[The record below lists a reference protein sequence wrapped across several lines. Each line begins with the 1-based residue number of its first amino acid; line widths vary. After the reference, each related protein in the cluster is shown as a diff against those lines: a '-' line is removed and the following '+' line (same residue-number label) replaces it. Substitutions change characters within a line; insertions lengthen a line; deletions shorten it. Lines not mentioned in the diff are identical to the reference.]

1 MKKFFLLGIFF
12 QAISLTCSIFSM
24 EQEELSN
31 QSNASVHGVTLS
43 KNPENP
49 NEIWIRLSPEMP
61 TLINPLFARINS
73 KFGVFVTET
82 FREHLFFVPEVFTTQ
97 ESQDWYVETLINLT
111 RAYGFDRLV
120 NSELMPKLNMNT
132 LPTIIFNPFITILNE
147 IYTCESRVNEVERLF
162 LFCDAFMKGSEI
174 ETKLTSITSSEEG
187 DNTAISAFCEE
198 KAREK
203 NRIGSL
209 KNLMIV
215 TDIGFKYLGYSN
227 PAEAQMNT
235 HFAVLKTK
243 IKESVTRITSLLNEL
258 SNRKTIEQR
267 NQYFTSLSEDIEE
280 AA

>member
-61 TLINPLFARINS
+61 TLIDALFARINS

-120 NSELMPKLNMNT
+120 NSELMQKLNMNT

-198 KAREK
+198 KALEK

-215 TDIGFKYLGYSN
+215 TDIGFKYLGYKN
-227 PAEAQMNT
+227 LTEAEATNP
-235 HFAVLKTK
+235 FAVRLSK
-243 IKESVTRITSLLNEL
+243 IRTSIIGISSLLEKIEAL
-258 SNRKTIEQR
+258 QTIALR
-267 NQYFTSLSEDIEE
+267 NQYLGNFPES
-280 AA
+280 